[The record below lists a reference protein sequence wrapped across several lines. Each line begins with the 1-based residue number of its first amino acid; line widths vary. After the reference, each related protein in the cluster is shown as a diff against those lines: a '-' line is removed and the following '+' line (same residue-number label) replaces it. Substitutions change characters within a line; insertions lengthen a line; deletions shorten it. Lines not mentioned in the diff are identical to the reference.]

1 MQVAMMLLA
10 MVLLSVFTTITP
22 LHAQHVEP
30 QCVDEVEMHCGHLE
44 PGNLRIQ
51 QCFEANINKFSSLCQ
66 TELSEGK
73 ADAAAGIARAR
84 KGKGQPHADAIILTN
99 DAIVEL
105 TDAPGLG
112 RRTTVD
118 LDKRWGADVS
128 VIASAT
134 EKLQRALTE
143 AKAGGNARAVHL
155 LEMAVDFGKGSMHK
169 EARLK
174 AQGALYNLCQTANKT
189 DAPCDKVPK
198 YGSYVAP

>member
-1 MQVAMMLLA
+1 MKKHNLMLVLGGMALA
-10 MVLLSVFTTITP
+10 GLNLISVP
-22 LHAQHVEP
+22 AV
-30 QCVDEVEMHCGHLE
+30 
-44 PGNLRIQ
+44 R
-51 QCFEANINKFSSLCQ
+51 
-66 TELSEGK
+66 
-73 ADAAAGIARAR
+73 
-84 KGKGQPHADAIILTN
+84 ADAITLTN

-118 LDKRWGADVS
+118 LNKRWGSDVS

-134 EKLQRALTE
+134 EKLQQALNE
-143 AKAGGNARAVHL
+143 AGGANPRAQHL
-155 LEMAVDFGKGSMHK
+155 LQMAVDFGKGSMHK

-174 AQGALYNLCQTANKT
+174 AQGALYNLCQAANKT

>member
-1 MQVAMMLLA
+1 MKHELMFVLGGVALA
-10 MVLLSVFTTITP
+10 GLSFVSVP
-22 LHAQHVEP
+22 VVQ
-30 QCVDEVEMHCGHLE
+30 
-44 PGNLRIQ
+44 
-51 QCFEANINKFSSLCQ
+51 
-66 TELSEGK
+66 
-73 ADAAAGIARAR
+73 
-84 KGKGQPHADAIILTN
+84 ADAISLTN

-118 LDKRWGADVS
+118 LNKRWGSDVS

-134 EKLQRALTE
+134 EKLQQALTE
-143 AKAGGNARAVHL
+143 AKSGGNARAVHL

-174 AQGALYNLCQTANKT
+174 AQGALYNLCQAASKT